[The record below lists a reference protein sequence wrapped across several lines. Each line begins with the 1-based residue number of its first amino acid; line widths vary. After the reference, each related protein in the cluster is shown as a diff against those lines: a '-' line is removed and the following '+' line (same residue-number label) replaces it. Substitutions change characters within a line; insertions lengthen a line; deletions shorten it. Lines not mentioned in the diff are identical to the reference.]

1 MFTGL
6 IKKLSKVKHISDLE
20 NGLEIRFENPFDDL
34 ELGDSISINGVCST
48 VVNFDKSY
56 FDVQY
61 LEETLKKTS
70 MGDLNIDDVV
80 NMEPSATLATK
91 MGGHFVQGH
100 VDTRGQIKSI
110 EKADPWGV
118 LVVSFDQTFDSS
130 VVEKGSICIDGI
142 SLTVV
147 DVGHGYCSCHI
158 IPHTFEH
165 TVLQF
170 RKSGDNV
177 NIEFDVLSKYI
188 QKYMDTKYGDIN
200 DKK

>member
-6 IKKLSKVKHISDLE
+6 IKKLSKVNAVSSLE
-20 NGLEIRFENPFDDL
+20 NGLEVKFENPFHDL

-48 VVNFDKSY
+48 VVEFDAS
-56 FDVQY
+56 FFTVQY

-70 MGDLNIDDVV
+70 MDSIKVNDTV

-100 VDTRGQIKSI
+100 VDTKGSVKSI
-110 EKADPWGV
+110 KKADPWGV
-118 LVVSFDQTFDSS
+118 LTINFDPIFNASI
-130 VVEKGSICIDGI
+130 VEKGSICIDGI

-147 DVGHGYCSCHI
+147 DVGHGECSCHI

-165 TVLQF
+165 TVLQY
-170 RKSGDNV
+170 RNPGDNV
-177 NIEFDVLSKYI
+177 NIEFDVLAKYI
-188 QKYMDTKYGDIN
+188 QKYLDTKYGDSN